1 MEAVSTGLSPT
12 MTVPSDMTPI
22 TNRPANS
29 TPLMARASD
38 AAVKGMERDM
48 PDIYRGA
55 TCHVMVKAIH
65 VG

>member
-12 MTVPSDMTPI
+12 MTVPSGITPI

-38 AAVKGMERDM
+38 AAVKGMERV
-48 PDIYRGA
+48 ISLHSTA
-55 TCHVMVKAIH
+55 TPICLE
-65 VG
+65 